1 MVVINVGASLYKQV
15 NLMEWRVAAVG
26 RSRGLVSRIELQTKV
41 HTKVRNFREDPCYM
55 YKGHLLLSLLLL
67 LLKVKCKCKMLTSID
82 RGDFVILK

>member
-1 MVVINVGASLYKQV
+1 MVVINVGSLLYKQV

-41 HTKVRNFREDPCYM
+41 HTKVRNYIEDPYM

-67 LLKVKCKCKMLTSID
+67 LLKV
-82 RGDFVILK
+82 